1 MAEIRTAR
9 FPLEMK
15 EAGGLKSRFPET
27 RLSLLKI
34 QGKSRDGIYL
44 FRDFIQQLIGN
55 RLVGLNHGQGLPGGV
70 VGRGGDVVNVD
81 SIGRQGGAD
90 EGDNTRTIL
99 VAQA

>member
-9 FPLEMK
+9 FPPEMK
-15 EAGGLKSRFPET
+15 EAGGLKSRFPEM

-34 QGKSRDGIYL
+34 QGKRRDGIYL
-44 FRDFIQQLIGN
+44 FRDFIQQFIGN

-90 EGDNTRTIL
+90 EGDNTRAVL
-99 VAQA
+99 VCLL

>member
-9 FPLEMK
+9 FPPEMK
-15 EAGGLKSRFPET
+15 EAGGLKSRFPEM

-34 QGKSRDGIYL
+34 QGKRRDGIYL
-44 FRDFIQQLIGN
+44 FRDFIQQFIGN

-81 SIGRQGGAD
+81 SIGRQAEPMRAIIPG
-90 EGDNTRTIL
+90 RSL
-99 VAQA
+99 